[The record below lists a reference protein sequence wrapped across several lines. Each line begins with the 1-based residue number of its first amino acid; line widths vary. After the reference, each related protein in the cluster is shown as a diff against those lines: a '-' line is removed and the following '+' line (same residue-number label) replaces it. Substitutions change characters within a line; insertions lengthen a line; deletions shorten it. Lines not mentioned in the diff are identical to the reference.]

1 MIRVS
6 IFRYREDGPC
16 AVSQVERSSYSS
28 LVTGDKQ
35 ERQPVRDESTCK
47 SCLLSG
53 PGLVKPGYPEAM
65 IIDFS
70 GELVR
75 RHLVL
80 E

>member
-1 MIRVS
+1 
-6 IFRYREDGPC
+6 
-16 AVSQVERSSYSS
+16 
-28 LVTGDKQ
+28 
-35 ERQPVRDESTCK
+35 
-47 SCLLSG
+47 LLSG